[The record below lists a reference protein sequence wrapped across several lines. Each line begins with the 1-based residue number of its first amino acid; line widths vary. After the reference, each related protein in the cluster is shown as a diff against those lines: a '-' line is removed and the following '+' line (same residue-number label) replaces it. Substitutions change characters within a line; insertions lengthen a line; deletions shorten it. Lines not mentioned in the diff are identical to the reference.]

1 MSRGIYYVM
10 VRCGDHGPTLEV
22 TASECICDKLVD
34 GAWASDRF
42 GVAAD
47 LAFLGP
53 SPTAHY

>member
-1 MSRGIYYVM
+1 M